1 MKDRNLAARYA
12 RALLAALPD
21 DRAAEAADT
30 FLSALAESYEASSE
44 LRDVFLNPAVRRE
57 QRKKVLAELTE
68 GRGVGR
74 EVRNFL
80 FTVADHGRLA
90 VLPTIAV
97 MFREARERHIGVVP
111 AVVTTAAGMAPDL
124 VQRLS
129 ESLDRLSG
137 RAVRLEMK
145 VDPAVLGGVISQVGS
160 TIYDGSVRTQLSR
173 LRHRMA
179 EE

>member
-21 DRAAEAADT
+21 DRSAEAADT
-30 FLSALAESYEASSE
+30 FLSALAEAFHASPE
-44 LRDVFLNPAVRRE
+44 LRDVFLNPAVGRE
-57 QRKKVLAELTE
+57 QRKHVLAALTE
-68 GRGVGR
+68 GRGVAR

-90 VLPTIAV
+90 ALPTIAAV
-97 MFREARERHIGVVP
+97 FRETRERHIGVVP
-111 AVVTTAAGMAPDL
+111 AVLTTAGAMAPDL
-124 VQRLS
+124 VERLS
-129 ESLDRLSG
+129 ACLDRLSG
-137 RAVRLEMK
+137 RKVRLEMK
-145 VDPAVLGGVISQVGS
+145 VDPTVLGGAITQVGS

>member
-21 DRAAEAADT
+21 DRAAEGADT
-30 FLSALAESYEASSE
+30 FLSALAEAFGTSPE
-44 LRDVFLNPAVRRE
+44 LRDVLLNPAVNRE
-57 QRKKVLAELTE
+57 QRKQILAALTE
-68 GRGVGR
+68 GRGVTR

-80 FTVADHGRLA
+80 FTIADHGRLA
-90 VLPTIAV
+90 ALPTIAV
-97 MFREARERHIGVVP
+97 MFREARERHLGVVP
-111 AVVTTAAGMAPDL
+111 AVVTTASAMAPDL
-124 VQRLS
+124 VERLAS
-129 ESLDRLSG
+129 SLDRLSG
-137 RAVRLEMK
+137 RSVRLEVK
-145 VDPAVLGGVISQVGS
+145 VDPSVLGGVVSQVGS